1 MNGELSRPSREE
13 GGLTTMRHM
22 MVVLMLLVAVAAF
35 GANAYDRGV
44 AAYNAGDKVA
54 AQLALDEFVLG
65 GGVNANA
72 YILLGELAKGRGEIA
87 KAGEWYSKAAKTAK
101 AGSKLRCV
109 GLRCYIYTLTK
120 TWSDAGIKDGDEAA
134 VALEKEFAEDGD
146 ARMCRAT
153 WWGRR
158 QFELLK
164 AGDAKGS
171 IPFGEKSIVARQ
183 DLPLFANNLA
193 VAYCD
198 MAGGVSGAEAK
209 VLAQKALDLL
219 AKYKVEGKLAD
230 TKARA
235 EQIIARAK

>member
-1 MNGELSRPSREE
+1 
-13 GGLTTMRHM
+13 MRHM

-65 GGVNANA
+65 GGVNAQA

-87 KAGEWYSKAAKTAK
+87 KAGEWYSKAAGTAK

-109 GLRCYIYTLTK
+109 GLRCYVYTLTK
-120 TWSDAGIKDGDEAA
+120 TWSDAGIKGGDEAA

-146 ARMCRAT
+146 AKVCRAT

-164 AGDAKGS
+164 AGNAKGS
-171 IPFGEKSIVARQ
+171 IPFGEKSIAARQ
-183 DLPLFANNLA
+183 DFPLFANNLA
-193 VAYCD
+193 CALCD
-198 MAGGVSGAEAK
+198 LGDAASGAERQALAK
-209 VLAQKALDLL
+209 KALGVLSH
-219 AKYKVEGKLAD
+219 YKIEGKLLE

-235 EQIIARAK
+235 EKILARVK